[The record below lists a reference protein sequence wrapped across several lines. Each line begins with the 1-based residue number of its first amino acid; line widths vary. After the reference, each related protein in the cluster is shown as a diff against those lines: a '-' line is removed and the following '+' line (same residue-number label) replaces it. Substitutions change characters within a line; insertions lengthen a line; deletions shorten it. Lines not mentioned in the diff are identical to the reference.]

1 MSGRT
6 TRASFASRTG
16 GALGAVAGMAGLSVL
31 AGVMVTIL
39 VTPVIAVAGSGASF
53 GVQAFNTIPE
63 ELEIGEQAQTSEL
76 YATRGGEPVKLAEFF
91 SQDRREV
98 GWDDIAQSAKDAAI
112 ATEDPRFYEHAGVD
126 SFAAVR
132 AVFQNVSGGDIES
145 GASTI
150 TMQYVRNVLVQQAE
164 KQLES
169 GDPEVVAAGEAA
181 YEEATTTT
189 LPRKLREIKMAIGV
203 EERFDK
209 EQILTAYLN
218 IANYGGRVYG
228 IESAAQYYFGVSAAE
243 LTPAQSASL
252 VATVNSPAAL
262 RIDAEENIAANTERR
277 DLLLANMNEQ
287 GMLTD
292 DEYATAVETPV
303 SPEITPS
310 TSGCANTQPAS
321 AAYFCDYVRAE
332 VLNDPA
338 FGETADE
345 RAALLNRGGL
355 QIITTLDLDVQ
366 EAAAATLQAQ
376 VPGSVGFADLGGS
389 LVSTEARTGRIVA
402 MAQNTAYGSS
412 QEGDGVTQV
421 NYAADARHGGS
432 TGFQVGSTY
441 KAFTLV
447 DWLENGN
454 SLYDRVQAS
463 KNAWNTSEFS
473 SCQGGFGASSY
484 DVTNDT
490 GGRASDMTPL
500 QATTRSVNTAFIA
513 MASQLDLCDIAGAAG
528 DLGVTNADG
537 RELSIFPSDILG
549 SGANAIA
556 PLQMASAF
564 GSIANGGT
572 ACSPIAIDSVTRPDG
587 STVTPPSADCR
598 QAIDPAVAST
608 TAFAL
613 ESVLAPGG
621 TGTASNPGDGIDL
634 LGKTGTTDNAKD
646 TWMVG
651 STTEVATAVWVGN
664 VQGEVS
670 MRQNALPGGGAD
682 TARHRVFQPYMQ
694 AVNALYGGQAFAAP
708 SAELTERPAP
718 PPAPAPAPSPDSASP
733 GQTGAGDGDGDE
745 QGAGNEGADEQN
757 TPGQQQDGDEGRGG
771 GGDDRSGG
779 DEGDSDEG

>member
-1 MSGRT
+1 M
-6 TRASFASRTG
+6 
-16 GALGAVAGMAGLSVL
+16 
-31 AGVMVTIL
+31 
-39 VTPVIAVAGSGASF
+39 
-53 GVQAFNTIPE
+53 
-63 ELEIGEQAQTSEL
+63 
-76 YATRGGEPVKLAEFF
+76 
-91 SQDRREV
+91 D
-98 GWDDIAQSAKDAAI
+98 
-112 ATEDPRFYEHAGVD
+112 
-126 SFAAVR
+126 
-132 AVFQNVSGGDIES
+132 
-145 GASTI
+145 
-150 TMQYVRNVLVQQAE
+150 
-164 KQLES
+164 
-169 GDPEVVAAGEAA
+169 
-181 YEEATTTT
+181 
-189 LPRKLREIKMAIGV
+189 
-203 EERFDK
+203 
-209 EQILTAYLN
+209 
-218 IANYGGRVYG
+218 
-228 IESAAQYYFGVSAAE
+228 
-243 LTPAQSASL
+243 
-252 VATVNSPAAL
+252 
-262 RIDAEENIAANTERR
+262 
-277 DLLLANMNEQ
+277 EQ

-303 SPEITPS
+303 SPVITPS

-421 NYAADARHGGS
+421 NYAADASHGGS

-694 AVNALYGGQAFAAP
+694 AVNALYGGQPFAAP

-718 PPAPAPAPSPDSASP
+718 RPPRRPPRLRTPPRPARRVLGTATVTSRVPGTRGPTSRTPPDGSRTATRAAEAVETTGRAATRATPTRDDAHRGRSADGGPGLASRPPRDDLQRATPPAGAATRPARQLEPARTAGDAPPRRRGTDRARPAGGHARPVRRHRGGPRAAMDLDRQRSRSAPRRRAGRAARRHDATGRRLVSGLVVVGPPRRAGITGTGRPVPP
-733 GQTGAGDGDGDE
+733 GRRAGGARRPHDRRTVPRARGAHRPALGAGASRLRPPTACGRRRPRRPRRR
-745 QGAGNEGADEQN
+745 AGRLQR
-757 TPGQQQDGDEGRGG
+757 P
-771 GGDDRSGG
+771 
-779 DEGDSDEG
+779 

>member
-252 VATVNSPAAL
+252 VATVNSPPRSAS
-262 RIDAEENIAANTERR
+262 TPRR
-277 DLLLANMNEQ
+277 
-287 GMLTD
+287 T
-292 DEYATAVETPV
+292 
-303 SPEITPS
+303 SRRTPS
-310 TSGCANTQPAS
+310 
-321 AAYFCDYVRAE
+321 
-332 VLNDPA
+332 
-338 FGETADE
+338 
-345 RAALLNRGGL
+345 
-355 QIITTLDLDVQ
+355 
-366 EAAAATLQAQ
+366 AATCCW
-376 VPGSVGFADLGGS
+376 P
-389 LVSTEARTGRIVA
+389 T
-402 MAQNTAYGSS
+402 
-412 QEGDGVTQV
+412 
-421 NYAADARHGGS
+421 
-432 TGFQVGSTY
+432 
-441 KAFTLV
+441 
-447 DWLENGN
+447 W
-454 SLYDRVQAS
+454 
-463 KNAWNTSEFS
+463 TS
-473 SCQGGFGASSY
+473 
-484 DVTNDT
+484 
-490 GGRASDMTPL
+490 R
-500 QATTRSVNTAFIA
+500 
-513 MASQLDLCDIAGAAG
+513 
-528 DLGVTNADG
+528 
-537 RELSIFPSDILG
+537 
-549 SGANAIA
+549 
-556 PLQMASAF
+556 
-564 GSIANGGT
+564 
-572 ACSPIAIDSVTRPDG
+572 ACSPTTSTRRR
-587 STVTPPSADCR
+587 SR
-598 QAIDPAVAST
+598 
-608 TAFAL
+608 
-613 ESVLAPGG
+613 
-621 TGTASNPGDGIDL
+621 
-634 LGKTGTTDNAKD
+634 
-646 TWMVG
+646 
-651 STTEVATAVWVGN
+651 
-664 VQGEVS
+664 
-670 MRQNALPGGGAD
+670 
-682 TARHRVFQPYMQ
+682 
-694 AVNALYGGQAFAAP
+694 
-708 SAELTERPAP
+708 RP
-718 PPAPAPAPSPDSASP
+718 
-733 GQTGAGDGDGDE
+733 
-745 QGAGNEGADEQN
+745 
-757 TPGQQQDGDEGRGG
+757 
-771 GGDDRSGG
+771 
-779 DEGDSDEG
+779 